1 MPPGEVDG
9 LIDLVDMLLTLA
21 GLAGG
26 TAQGLGKFQ
35 NNYADYFRKNSDDL
49 KAPAA
54 LTGDDWPTIGDVR
67 GLLERNRGSR

>member
-1 MPPGEVDG
+1 MDAHQYGAKAPRPRSATSDE
-9 LIDLVDMLLTLA
+9 T
-21 GLAGG
+21 LAGG

-67 GLLERNRGSR
+67 GLLERIRGAR